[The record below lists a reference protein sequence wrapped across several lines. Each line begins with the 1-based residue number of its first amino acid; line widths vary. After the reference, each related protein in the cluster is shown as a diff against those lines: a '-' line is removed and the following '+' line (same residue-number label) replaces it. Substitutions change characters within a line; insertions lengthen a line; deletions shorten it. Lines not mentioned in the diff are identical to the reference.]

1 MLTLKSGNC
10 GGLSAPAHG
19 QPGQGR
25 FATKLETLKEMD
37 NFLDRYHLPKL
48 NQDQIHDLNS
58 PITPSDIEAVTRK
71 LLTKKSP
78 ESDGISIEFYETFKE
93 ELMPMSLK
101 LFHKIETEGKLPHS
115 FYEDTVSLI
124 PKPHKDSTKENY
136 RPISLTTIDA
146 KIVIKILVN

>member
-1 MLTLKSGNC
+1 
-10 GGLSAPAHG
+10 
-19 QPGQGR
+19 
-25 FATKLETLKEMD
+25 MD

-93 ELMPMSLK
+93 ELMPISLK